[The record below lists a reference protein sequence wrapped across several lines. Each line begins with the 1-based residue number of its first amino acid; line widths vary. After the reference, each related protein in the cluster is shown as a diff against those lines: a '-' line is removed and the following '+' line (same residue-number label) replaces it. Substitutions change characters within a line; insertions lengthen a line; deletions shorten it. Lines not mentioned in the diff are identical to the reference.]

1 MRAQSTFLDKTKKSI
16 ANYDLDLLSRAR
28 TLKKR
33 KRLGS
38 TSETVDGSGD
48 DEYPDDDY
56 DEGPQVI
63 PYFYLKH
70 KGHSQKYYY
79 YADD

>member
-1 MRAQSTFLDKTKKSI
+1 MRAQSTFSDKTKKSI

-38 TSETVDGSGD
+38 TSEAVDGSGD
-48 DEYPDDDY
+48 D
-56 DEGPQVI
+56 
-63 PYFYLKH
+63 
-70 KGHSQKYYY
+70 
-79 YADD
+79 